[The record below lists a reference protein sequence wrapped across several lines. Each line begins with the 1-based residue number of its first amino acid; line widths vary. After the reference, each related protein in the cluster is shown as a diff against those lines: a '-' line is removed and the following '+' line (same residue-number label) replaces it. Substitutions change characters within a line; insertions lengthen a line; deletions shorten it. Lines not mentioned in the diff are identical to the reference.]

1 MKTVIIN
8 GQNHKGST
16 YHIGKLLADKIGGEV
31 TEFFLPRDFSD
42 YCIGCAQCFSVAAH
56 KCPHFEKQ
64 QPILKAMD
72 EADLIIL
79 TSPVYVY
86 HVTAPMKNFLDHQGH
101 RWMVHRP
108 RPEMFHKQAVC
119 ISTAAGAGMK
129 STNKDMQD
137 SLFFWGVS
145 KVYKIGIAVRS
156 VNWDTVSPKIRQKID
171 QAVDK
176 TAAKILKNNGKVKP
190 GIKTK
195 GFFSV
200 MRMLQS
206 KGGLSKP
213 DAEYWKAMGWTGN
226 KRPWK

>member
-1 MKTVIIN
+1 
-8 GQNHKGST
+8 
-16 YHIGKLLADKIGGEV
+16 
-31 TEFFLPRDFSD
+31 
-42 YCIGCAQCFSVAAH
+42 
-56 KCPHFEKQ
+56 
-64 QPILKAMD
+64 MD
-72 EADLIIL
+72 DADLIIL

-137 SLFFWGVS
+137 SLFFWGVP

>member
-31 TEFFLPRDFSD
+31 TEFFLPRDFS
-42 YCIGCAQCFSVAAH
+42 VAAD

-137 SLFFWGVS
+137 SLFFWGVP

-213 DAEYWKAMGWTGN
+213 DAEYWKVMGWTGN

>member
-1 MKTVIIN
+1 M
-8 GQNHKGST
+8 
-16 YHIGKLLADKIGGEV
+16 ADKIGVEE

-42 YCIGCAQCFSVAAH
+42 YCIGCAQGFSVAAD
-56 KCPHFEKQ
+56 KCPHFEKH

-137 SLFFWGVS
+137 SLFFWGVP

>member
-1 MKTVIIN
+1 
-8 GQNHKGST
+8 
-16 YHIGKLLADKIGGEV
+16 
-31 TEFFLPRDFSD
+31 
-42 YCIGCAQCFSVAAH
+42 
-56 KCPHFEKQ
+56 
-64 QPILKAMD
+64 MD

-137 SLFFWGVS
+137 SLFFWGVP

-176 TAAKILKNNGKVKP
+176 TAAKILKTTVK
-190 GIKTK
+190 
-195 GFFSV
+195 
-200 MRMLQS
+200 
-206 KGGLSKP
+206 
-213 DAEYWKAMGWTGN
+213 
-226 KRPWK
+226 

>member
-42 YCIGCAQCFSVAAH
+42 YCIGCVQCFSVAAD

-137 SLFFWGVS
+137 SLFFWGVP

-213 DAEYWKAMGWTGN
+213 DAEYWKVMGWTGN